1 MIFEILDPGG
11 CGVARLGMTQ
21 QELRHH
27 LGAFREFRRT
37 TKSPSSDQFIDAGV
51 MATYDGD
58 GRVSILEFA
67 SPGDPRLLGLSVLGL
82 AVAEL
87 LIHLE
92 RVMGLVVVRENDV
105 VAVPAWEM
113 SFYVPDDEVE
123 GMLLGE

>member
-1 MIFEILDPGG
+1 
-11 CGVARLGMTQ
+11 
-21 QELRHH
+21 
-27 LGAFREFRRT
+27 
-37 TKSPSSDQFIDAGV
+37 